1 MSEDEPEGMFSAKGS
16 PEDPEFVEEAL
27 PEDDPSDVSVPD
39 DERQSLRDVV
49 MQRTGMDFGIFGE
62 AMTWKAFAISVVL
75 FSFIAYTGL
84 TVFGLSASL
93 LSTGGEAEQATDFV
107 IPTLN
112 RTDIEGPVV
121 NETGWFRLSE
131 HRGEVVIID
140 FMAHDCSNC
149 HTVQKHLED
158 EMDGWSNRDSTYN
171 LTIIAVGSWYS
182 EDLAYLNTSGGTYH
196 VPYYATGMGSTTAAI
211 INAST
216 DERADVRDEYNAFAI
231 PIVYVLDHEGYIVAT
246 RSTGIG
252 DWGDFD
258 AAVIAAL
265 DGEAEELRLGLRD
278 IGTDWKGIFF
288 LGMMLSVLVYFSP
301 CAFPVLP
308 GFISYYLSLG
318 AREEELIA
326 AGKLKGK
333 MPSAVVIGL
342 LSGIG
347 MWTFFLII
355 GGIAAAMGEAFARS
369 GIITYIALGV
379 AILLLVLGFF
389 MLTGGTAHLTGFVQR
404 FVDRYSTTEADETFT
419 PRRNMYLYGIGYAAA
434 SIDCTAAAVIP
445 LVVYLSTLGGDSVLV
460 GLGALMLGLLI
471 LMVFVTSMVS
481 LGSQVMID
489 FLRRSTG
496 MIKMVGSWMMMFAG
510 IGLTIFLTNPEFIAT
525 AL

>member
-1 MSEDEPEGMFSAKGS
+1 MSEDEPEGMFSAQGS

-27 PEDDPSDVSVPD
+27 SEAKTSEVSVQED
-39 DERQSLRDVV
+39 TRQNLREVV

-62 AMTWKAFAISVVL
+62 AATWKAFAISVVL
-75 FSFIAYTGL
+75 FSIIAYTGL
-84 TVFGLSASL
+84 TVFGLSSTL
-93 LSTGGEAEQATDFV
+93 FSTGGEAEQTSDFL

-112 RTDIEGPVV
+112 RTEVEGPVV

-140 FMAHDCSNC
+140 FMAHDCTNC
-149 HTVQKHLED
+149 HTVQSHIED
-158 EMDGWSNRDSTYN
+158 EMDGWQARDSQYN
-171 LTIIAVGSWYS
+171 LTIIAVGSWYA
-182 EDLAYLNTSGGTYH
+182 EDLGYLNTSGGTYH
-196 VPYYATGMGSTTAAI
+196 VPLYPTGLGSTTAAI
-211 INAST
+211 NEST
-216 DERADVRDEYNAFAI
+216 GERTDVRDEYNAFAI

-246 RSTGIG
+246 RSTGLG
-252 DWGDFD
+252 SWDDFD

-278 IGTDWKGIFF
+278 IGSDWKGIFF

-333 MPSAVVIGL
+333 MPSAIVIGI
-342 LSGIG
+342 LSGVG
-347 MWTFFLII
+347 MWTFFLVI
-355 GGIAAAMGEAFARS
+355 GGVAAAMGEAFARS
-369 GIITYIALGV
+369 GLITYIALSV

-389 MLTGGTAHLTGFVQR
+389 MLTGGTAHLMGFVQR
-404 FVDRYSTTEADETFT
+404 FVDRYSTTEADDKFT

-445 LVVYLSTLGGDSVLV
+445 FVIYLSTLGGDSVSV
-460 GLGALMLGLLI
+460 GLGSLMLGLLI

-481 LGSQVMID
+481 LGRQVMID

-510 IGLTIFLTNPEFIAT
+510 IGLTIFLTNPE
-525 AL
+525 LVGGVL